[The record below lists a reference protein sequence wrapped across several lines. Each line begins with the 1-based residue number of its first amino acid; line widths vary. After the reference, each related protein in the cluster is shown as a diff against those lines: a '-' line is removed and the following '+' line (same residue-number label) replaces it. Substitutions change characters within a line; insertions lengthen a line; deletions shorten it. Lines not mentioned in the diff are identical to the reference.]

1 MHSLQELENF
11 AAINH
16 IPIARK
22 QTVEYMISLI
32 KEKNYTSFFEIGT
45 AIGYTSL
52 IMINTF
58 PDLRLVT
65 IEHDLERA
73 QLAIETFEHFNVS
86 RKIRFLIDDAVEY
99 TTDEMFD
106 LIFIDASKKRKQYFL
121 DKFSK
126 NLNKGGTIIVD
137 NMNLNDL
144 WIKINVKKRAQY
156 DKANQE
162 FKDYIYSLEDY
173 EVNVYDDIG
182 DGIAVLT
189 KK

>member
-1 MHSLQELENF
+1 MHSLIEIEKF
-11 AAINH
+11 AEENH
-16 IPIARK
+16 IPIARH
-22 QTVEYMISLI
+22 QTIEYMISLV
-32 KEKNYTSFFEIGT
+32 KEKKYKSFFEIGT

-52 IMINTF
+52 IMINSF

-73 QLAIETFEHFNVS
+73 QIAIETFESFNVA
-86 RKIRFLIDDAVEY
+86 RKIKFIIDDAIEY

-106 LIFIDASKKRKQYFL
+106 LIFIDAAKKRNQFFL
-121 DKFSK
+121 DKFGK

-137 NMNLNDL
+137 NMNLSDL
-144 WIKINVKKRAQY
+144 WIKINAKKRAQY
-156 DKANQE
+156 DKANE
-162 FKDYIYSLEDY
+162 DFKTYICSLVDY
-173 EVNVYDDIG
+173 EVNIYDDIG